1 MSKEDATR
9 EERITMEVVVDAYG
23 TEERAMGWYYYLA
36 DKISFPF
43 AAECIATDKR
53 TPLELGERVTVE
65 QMSGENYCGYEMYVD
80 ISWNSKAL
88 AIPLIQIRPLDAD
101 EDAIEAVEDWHYW
114 KKKGYVF

>member
-1 MSKEDATR
+1 MSEKDAAR

-43 AAECIATDKR
+43 SAECIATDKR

-65 QMSGENYCGYEMYVD
+65 QMSGETYCGHDMYVD
-80 ISWNSKAL
+80 ISWNSKIL
-88 AIPLIQIRPLDAD
+88 AIPLIQLRPLDTD
-101 EDAIEAVEDWHYW
+101 EDTVEAVEDWHYW
-114 KKKGYVF
+114 EKKGYAF